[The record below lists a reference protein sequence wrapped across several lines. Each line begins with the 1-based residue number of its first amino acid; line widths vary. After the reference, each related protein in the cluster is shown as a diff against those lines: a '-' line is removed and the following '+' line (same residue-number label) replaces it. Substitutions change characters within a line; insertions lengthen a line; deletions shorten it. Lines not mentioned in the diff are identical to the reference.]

1 MKVILIEPFP
11 GRYFGGRGEFEIDAP
26 NLFALVR
33 ALDAI
38 GPGFAEAAGEDAAI
52 AVDGV
57 MRADWSAS
65 LEGAQEVLIVPRIAG
80 G

>member
-1 MKVILIEPFP
+1 MKVVLIEPFP
-11 GRYFGGRGEFEIDAP
+11 GRYFAGRGEFELEAQ

-33 ALDAI
+33 SLDVI
-38 GPGFAEAAGEDAAI
+38 GPGFADAAGEDAAI

-57 MRADWSAS
+57 MRADWSDP
-65 LEGAQEVLIVPRIAG
+65 LDGAQEVLIVPRIAG

>member
-1 MKVILIEPFP
+1 MKVVLIGSFAAEFFA
-11 GRYFGGRGEFEIDAP
+11 GRDSFELAAD

-38 GPGFAEAAGEDAAI
+38 GPGFAHAAQERAAI
-52 AVDGV
+52 AVDGAV
-57 MRADWSAS
+57 MADWSAS
-65 LEGAQEVLIVPRIAG
+65 LAGAGEVLIVPKIAG

>member
-11 GRYFGGRGEFEIDAP
+11 GRYFAGRDAFELDAP
-26 NLFALVR
+26 DLFALVR

-38 GPGFAEAAGEDAAI
+38 GPGFGEVAAEDAAI

-65 LEGAQEVLIVPRIAG
+65 LAEAQEVLIVPRIAG